1 MISTQEQSEAPAPQD
16 KVWSLA
22 ADPELDAR
30 AAAALGGPTPSTAT
44 PTQPVKALDQSGL
57 RKGKPLR

>member
-1 MISTQEQSEAPAPQD
+1 MIPTQEQSEAPAPQD

-30 AAAALGGPTPSTAT
+30 AAAALGGPTPCNAT
-44 PTQPVKALDQSGL
+44 LTQPVKALEQSGV